1 MNKPDIVPEKWA
13 FFKRVLPRWLV
24 VLALGFQ
31 TAIVAVLFVLSILF
45 TVTFKRANSQLG
57 SITEQVDYHFGMPSI
72 AFVLGTVMLCA
83 LFVLLALGFSKLPR
97 RWVFAA
103 LLVYTIVLQI
113 IWLTSLSL
121 VTYTYPDSRSL
132 MDAADVLLKGD
143 ISQFGADYC
152 SAGSVQRE
160 CIARG
165 IPSAHAYF
173 SYYPFQSGPML
184 WYLLVFA
191 LFGSNNIL
199 AFQIVSALA
208 VTALVAVL
216 WRLGGILG
224 LNKKGHGAFTVLIAT
239 CVPLMMFAA
248 FVYPNAVGFFITI
261 CGAWIIAE
269 GFRMR
274 KTWSSALAIV
284 GGFLVCGIGIVFKST
299 YQIVVLAAL
308 LAVVLRFGIIAVFG
322 NYWSL
327 CLPFWQR
334 LSFPNFQL
342 R

>member
-121 VTYTYPDSRSL
+121 VTYTYPDS
-132 MDAADVLLKGD
+132 DGCC
-143 ISQFGADYC
+143 GC
-152 SAGSVQRE
+152 
-160 CIARG
+160 
-165 IPSAHAYF
+165 
-173 SYYPFQSGPML
+173 
-184 WYLLVFA
+184 
-191 LFGSNNIL
+191 L
-199 AFQIVSALA
+199 A
-208 VTALVAVL
+208 
-216 WRLGGILG
+216 
-224 LNKKGHGAFTVLIAT
+224 
-239 CVPLMMFAA
+239 
-248 FVYPNAVGFFITI
+248 
-261 CGAWIIAE
+261 
-269 GFRMR
+269 
-274 KTWSSALAIV
+274 
-284 GGFLVCGIGIVFKST
+284 
-299 YQIVVLAAL
+299 
-308 LAVVLRFGIIAVFG
+308 
-322 NYWSL
+322 
-327 CLPFWQR
+327 
-334 LSFPNFQL
+334 
-342 R
+342 

>member
-208 VTALVAVL
+208 VAALVA
-216 WRLGGILG
+216 
-224 LNKKGHGAFTVLIAT
+224 
-239 CVPLMMFAA
+239 
-248 FVYPNAVGFFITI
+248 
-261 CGAWIIAE
+261 
-269 GFRMR
+269 
-274 KTWSSALAIV
+274 
-284 GGFLVCGIGIVFKST
+284 
-299 YQIVVLAAL
+299 
-308 LAVVLRFGIIAVFG
+308 LRRHARVE
-322 NYWSL
+322 
-327 CLPFWQR
+327 
-334 LSFPNFQL
+334 
-342 R
+342 